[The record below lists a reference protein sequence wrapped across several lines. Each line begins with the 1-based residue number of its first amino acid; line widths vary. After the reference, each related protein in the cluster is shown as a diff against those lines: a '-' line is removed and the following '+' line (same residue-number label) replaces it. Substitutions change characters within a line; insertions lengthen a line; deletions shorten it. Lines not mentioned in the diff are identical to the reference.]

1 VDTPTATTAPEGV
14 PEHQLQGR
22 KAANLVAA
30 LLLGVIAI
38 QLTGS
43 MISPALPEI
52 GRELNL
58 SPTDLAQVS
67 SVVFL
72 SGAVGAVVLSRWSD
86 SIGRRRMFL
95 AVLIVMSIGTLICL
109 LAPNLPIL
117 LVGRVLQG
125 FSTAIYTLSYLILGR
140 SVAARLFG
148 PILGLITAINGG
160 VGGLDGFLGGVLAD
174 AFGYRSIFAVTLAVS
189 IIAIVVAAIILPRDH
204 GAQPASRMDW
214 WGALLIAI
222 TIVGLNQ
229 IISNGPALGWG
240 SPITLGWIVAT
251 VGAAIGFW
259 FVEKHRENPL
269 FPVQALRSREVW
281 PLLLT
286 TVFSLAG
293 VIPLIFFTL
302 ILLSQDKVDGYGLSA
317 AIASLLF
324 LTPPSIVGLVG
335 APLAGWLAARRG
347 WVLMCRLGLAVSV
360 VLTAVIAIAP
370 SVQWLVFVAVLL
382 LGLSFYGF
390 VLTTTNGL
398 GVIQSPPSAPG
409 SLPGLNGSA
418 YSVGAGLGVVVVAP
432 FIALGGIGGYQ
443 AAIWASA
450 ALMAI
455 ALVAALILKPRHGHQ
470 ATTEEAHT

>member
-1 VDTPTATTAPEGV
+1 VDTHTSTTAPEGV
-14 PEHQLQGR
+14 PALLQGR
-22 KAANLVAA
+22 KAGNLVAA

-43 MISPALPEI
+43 MISPALPEL
-52 GRELNL
+52 GRELGL
-58 SPTDLAQVS
+58 SPTELAQVS
-67 SVVFL
+67 SVVYL

-95 AVLIVMSIGTLICL
+95 AVLIVMSVGTLICL
-109 LAPNLPIL
+109 LAPNLPLL

-125 FSTAIYTLSYLILGR
+125 ASTAIYTLSYLILGT
-140 SVAARLFG
+140 SVVARLFG

-160 VGGLDGFLGGVLAD
+160 VGGIDGFIGGVLSD

-189 IIAIVVAAIILPRDH
+189 IIAIIVAAIVLPRDH
-204 GAQPASRMDW
+204 GAQSSGRMDW

-222 TIVGLNQ
+222 AIVGLNQ
-229 IISNGPALGWG
+229 IISNGPAVGWG
-240 SPITLGWIVAT
+240 SPITLAWIGAT
-251 VGAAIGFW
+251 IGAAIGFW

-269 FPVQALRSREVW
+269 FPVQELRSREVW

-293 VIPLIFFTL
+293 IISLIFFTL
-302 ILLSQDKVDGYGLSA
+302 ILLTQDKEHGYGLSA

-324 LTPPSIVGLVG
+324 LTPPSLIGLAG

-347 WVLMCRLGLAVSV
+347 WVLMCRVGLAMSI
-360 VLTAVIAIAP
+360 VLTAVIAFAP
-370 SVQWLVFVAVLL
+370 TAQWLVLVAVAL
-382 LGLSFYGF
+382 LGLSFYGL

-418 YSVGAGLGVVVVAP
+418 YSIGAGLGVVVVAP
-432 FIALGGIGGYQ
+432 FIALGGLAGYQ
-443 AAIWASA
+443 AAVWASV
-450 ALMAI
+450 ALLVL
-455 ALVAALILKPRHGHQ
+455 ALIFALILKPRTGQ
-470 ATTEEAHT
+470 QTTTEKAHA